1 MVGDWWAKVRHNQ
14 SRFCSLTNFIRLQ
27 ISLSW
32 QQPFSWQPARCSAP
46 LSFSWPEYEC
56 QSEEETE
63 HSSGPILTLHSTN
76 LTVTNGKDFIF
87 FPFHYECIICQ
98 YIKVIMTKFYF
109 IMIKSH
115 FTVIIY
121 QNMSNQSS
129 ILDVH
134 NDVTGLV
141 YYSPDTSTNAL
152 QTFNEW

>member
-98 YIKVIMTKFYF
+98 YIKVIMTVLLYYDKVTFYSYH
-109 IMIKSH
+109 IPKYVQSELH
-115 FTVIIY
+115 SWCAQWCDLTCVLFTWHI
-121 QNMSNQSS
+121 
-129 ILDVH
+129 H
-134 NDVTGLV
+134 
-141 YYSPDTSTNAL
+141 
-152 QTFNEW
+152 